1 MADNQDDSGTLKYKT
16 SVLKVFIHCEGCKKK
31 VKRVLQVID
40 GVYETTID
48 STQHKVTV
56 TGSVDEELLIKK
68 LSKSGKYVEPWP
80 EKAEKKDKKPG
91 KSKNNEKQK
100 DDEGEAG
107 GDDNHD
113 PKKNKSDEKP
123 ELAATKDGG
132 SDGSKGQPDGDNQP
146 PAGDQM
152 GGESEEP
159 DTSAAESGG
168 GNGGNKK
175 KKKKG
180 KKGNPGPN
188 GDAPA
193 SGEGLSAQALPV
205 SNQAPPI
212 GSSTNPSPPHQPMYP
227 HAPPPMYYGPPLF
240 GVSYT
245 TTHSSSTSSYF
256 ATIMHP
262 NAYGPP
268 SPPSDPVHKFN
279 EDDRDYY
286 DDDETG
292 CSIM

>member
-1 MADNQDDSGTLKYKT
+1 DA
-16 SVLKVFIHCEGCKKK
+16 
-31 VKRVLQVID
+31 R
-40 GVYETTID
+40 
-48 STQHKVTV
+48 QHKVTV

-80 EKAEKKDKKPG
+80 EKVEKKEKKSG

-100 DDEGEAG
+100 DGEGEADG
-107 GDDNHD
+107 DDDNHD

-152 GGESEEP
+152 GGESEP

-205 SNQAPPI
+205 SNQAPPM

-227 HAPPPMYYGPPLF
+227 YAPPPMYYGPPLF

-245 TTHSSSTSSYF
+245 TTHPSSTSSYY

-262 NAYGPP
+262 NAYRPP

>member
-1 MADNQDDSGTLKYKT
+1 M
-16 SVLKVFIHCEGCKKK
+16 
-31 VKRVLQVID
+31 
-40 GVYETTID
+40 
-48 STQHKVTV
+48 TV

-80 EKAEKKDKKPG
+80 EKVEKKEKKPG

-100 DDEGEAG
+100 DSEGEAG
-107 GDDNHD
+107 GDNNHD

-159 DTSAAESGG
+159 DTSAAESGDG
-168 GNGGNKK
+168 KK

-180 KKGNPGPN
+180 MKANPGPN

-193 SGEGLSAQALPV
+193 SGKGLSAQALPV
-205 SNQAPPI
+205 SNQDAP
-212 GSSTNPSPPHQPMYP
+212 M
-227 HAPPPMYYGPPLF
+227 GPPLF
-240 GVSYT
+240 GVNYT
-245 TTHSSSTSSYF
+245 ATHPSSTSSYY

-262 NAYGPP
+262 SAYGPP

-279 EDDRDYY
+279 EDDHDYS